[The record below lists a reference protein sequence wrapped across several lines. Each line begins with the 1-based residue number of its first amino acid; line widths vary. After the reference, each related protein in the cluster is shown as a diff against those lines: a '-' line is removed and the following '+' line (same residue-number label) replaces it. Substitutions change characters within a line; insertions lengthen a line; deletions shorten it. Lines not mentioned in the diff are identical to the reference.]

1 MISWQLLLHGVLFLG
16 KIGAAFKSA
25 CTKPTKDWN
34 VDMLFALNVN
44 KCVCW
49 NTKLLAAYC

>member
-34 VDMLFALNVN
+34 VDMLFESNVN